1 MQLSRPAFWP
11 KTDTPVIALEEFNC
25 ATRAVQN
32 VALQLLNDRRVG
44 DHRLPD
50 DAFVVLLGNRPEDR
64 VHIEKL
70 SSAVVNRIVNIR
82 VRLDLEDWIKWAH
95 GNSVEPIVIAF
106 LRFRPDLLTTFDG
119 AKWDGIS
126 NFASPRTW
134 EKASAIIAH
143 SRDGEVRRAL
153 LDGALGQG
161 AAAEFLGFVG
171 IWEKLP
177 NLDTVLNNSTTAP
190 VPEDPYIKVVRVKVR
205 TYKQGGWGE
214 FEEQAG
220 CAEDGPDGKGKGRS
234 PDEMAVEWD
243 RRVVQAATAARMQ
256 KGNLPGCIEKLVN
269 RIVNPRVPWER
280 LLERF
285 VENTA
290 DADYSWQRPDR
301 RFLPEDIIIPE
312 IHDTTLGEIVVA
324 IDTSASI
331 FRNGRALDSFE
342 AEINAIILEC
352 RPKNVTV
359 IYCDTRVTGVEE
371 YGSGERIQI
380 KAKGGGGTDFRPVGA
395 YIKLHNIS
403 PCVCIYLTDLAGT
416 FPDGPWDFPTI
427 WCVYGNSRKRAPFG
441 DTVHISKYYP

>member
-1 MQLSRPAFWP
+1 MSKASELVSQA
-11 KTDTPVIALEEFNC
+11 
-25 ATRAVQN
+25 ATSLVLDHPFFAS
-32 VALQLLNDRRVG
+32 LLLHMRRVEDPSVSTACTDG
-44 DHRLPD
+44 VSIRYNPEFIESLPPGQIVGLLAHEVLHPALGHLHRLP
-50 DAFVVLLGNRPEDR
+50 ATVEGNIAGDYA
-64 VHIEKL
+64 INNFLDNYNKSL
-70 SSAVVNRIVNIR
+70 SAR
-82 VRLDLEDWIKWAH
+82 RLDLPPGGLIDHKLDDCGAEEIL
-95 GNSVEPIVIAF
+95 SR
-106 LRFRPDLLTTFDG
+106 LRQG
-119 AKWDGIS
+119 
-126 NFASPRTW
+126 
-134 EKASAIIAH
+134 
-143 SRDGEVRRAL
+143 L
-153 LDGALGQG
+153 LD
-161 AAAEFLGFVG
+161 
-171 IWEKLP
+171 
-177 NLDTVLNNSTTAP
+177 
-190 VPEDPYIKVVRVKVR
+190 IKVVRVKVR

-214 FEEQAG
+214 FEEQAA
-220 CAEDGPDGKGKGRS
+220 CAGDGSDGKAKGRS

-380 KAKGGGGTDFRPVGA
+380 KAKGCGGTDFRPVGA

-403 PCVCIYLTDLAGT
+403 PRVCIYLTDLAGI